1 MTSAL
6 TPAQASDEGSSTGAD
21 SVSRPRAA
29 TTTGLGWRRF
39 GPLVTD
45 IVAVATTVVLVENSV
60 LGRDPGHVEVL
71 GAPVPYPLY
80 SAMLASI
87 WIVALTIGAT
97 RSTISS
103 IDTSASYR
111 RAVQVSVLVF
121 LGMSV
126 FAHFLKSEVSR
137 IYTVLIFVIGLVGL
151 LLGRFCWNVSNA
163 VLRAS
168 GRSRIPVVVADVAR
182 PPAHH
187 AQGIRPADAW
197 YGLRIVES
205 VTVPDLDRPDA
216 EASMDRWVGTTVE
229 AVRSSGVR
237 FLVVGSGL
245 AANRLA
251 MQRLAWAMEG
261 TGADLMLSPQF
272 GLVGRRRIEMVSLDE
287 QKWVHVRVAG
297 SRRVHRV
304 VKRLVDVVV
313 SGLGLLLLGPL
324 LLLIAVLV
332 RRGDDGPALFV
343 QQRVGRGGRPF
354 SMLKFRSMTT
364 RASAS
369 VEAALSND
377 ADGPLFKMRD
387 DPRVTPIGRVLRRY
401 SLDELPQLV
410 NVMRG
415 DMSIVGPRP
424 ALPSEVACY
433 GQAERRRLLLTP
445 GLTGPWQVGGRSDL
459 SWEQSVRM
467 DLSYVENWSLTEDLA
482 IILRTFGAVLRAK
495 GAY

>member
-1 MTSAL
+1 MTSSLAR
-6 TPAQASDEGSSTGAD
+6 AQAGAERSSTGAD
-21 SVSRPRAA
+21 TMAVSGTWARA
-29 TTTGLGWRRF
+29 GLGWLRS
-39 GPLVTD
+39 GPFLTD
-45 IVAVATTVVLVENSV
+45 IVVVATTVMLVERTV
-60 LGRDPGHVEVL
+60 LGDDPGHVDVL
-71 GAPVPYPLY
+71 GIPVPYPLY
-80 SAMLASI
+80 SAMLASL
-87 WIVALTIGAT
+87 WILALTIGAA
-97 RSTISS
+97 RSAASLVDS
-103 IDTSASYR
+103 AASYR
-111 RAVQVSVLVF
+111 RAVQASVLVF
-121 LGMSV
+121 LGVSV

-151 LLGRFCWNVSNA
+151 LLGRFCWNVCGA
-163 VLRAS
+163 VLRS
-168 GRSRIPVVVADVAR
+168 TGRCRIPVVLADAGRVPDR
-182 PPAHH
+182 S
-187 AQGIRPADAW
+187 AQGIRPARMW
-197 YGLRIVES
+197 HGLEVVES
-205 VTVPDLDRPDA
+205 VTAPDLDGPDA
-216 EASMDRWVGTTVE
+216 DELMDRWVGTTVE
-229 AVRSSGVR
+229 TVRSSGVR
-237 FLVVGSGL
+237 FLVVGSRL
-245 AANRLA
+245 AADRLA

-261 TGADLMLSPQF
+261 TGADLLLSPQF

-313 SGLGLLLLGPL
+313 SGLGLVVLGPL

-387 DPRVTPIGRVLRRY
+387 DPRVTRIGRVLRRY

-433 GQAERRRLLLTP
+433 GEAERRRLLLTP

>member
-1 MTSAL
+1 VTSTP
-6 TPAQASDEGSSTGAD
+6 TPAQMTDERPTTAAAD
-21 SVSRPRAA
+21 ARRIRAA
-29 TTTGLGWRRF
+29 TRTGLGWRRF
-39 GPLVTD
+39 GPLLTD
-45 IVAVATTVVLVENSV
+45 IVAVATTIALVENSV

-80 SAMLASI
+80 SATLAFL
-87 WIVALTIGAT
+87 WIVALTTGAT

-137 IYTVLIFVIGLVGL
+137 IYTVLVFVIGLVGL
-151 LLGRFCWNVSNA
+151 LLGRFCWNVSNT

-168 GRSRIPVVVADVAR
+168 GRSRIPVVLAEVAR
-182 PPAHH
+182 PPAHP
-187 AQGIRPADAW
+187 AQGIRAADTW
-197 YGLRIVES
+197 YGLQIVES

-216 EASMDRWVGTTVE
+216 VTSMDRWVRTTVE

-237 FLVVGSGL
+237 FLVVGSRL
-245 AANRLA
+245 AGNRLA

-297 SRRVHRV
+297 SRRVHRLA
-304 VKRLVDVVV
+304 KRLVDVVV
-313 SGLGLLLLGPL
+313 SVLGLVVLGPVM
-324 LLLIAVLV
+324 LLIAVLV
-332 RRGDDGPALFV
+332 RRGDDGPALFM
-343 QQRVGRGGRPF
+343 QQRIGRDGRPF
-354 SMLKFRSMTT
+354 TMLKFRSMRT

-369 VEAALSND
+369 VDAVLSNE
-377 ADGPLFKMRD
+377 ADGPLFKMRE

-424 ALPSEVACY
+424 ALPAEVECY
-433 GQAERRRLLLTP
+433 GQAERRRLLMTP

-459 SWEQSVRM
+459 SWEESIRM
-467 DLSYVENWSLTEDLA
+467 DLSYVENWTLTEDLA
-482 IILRTFGAVLRAK
+482 IILRTFGAVLRAR